1 MRLQERHYGKARR
14 TSPQDG
20 PPYIHQLNSKLLP
33 SWRRWRHT
41 KVDTRDVLSTLIL
54 STKLRL
60 LMATIGMAYITPQR
74 KRKAKEHTVNKTENR

>member
-1 MRLQERHYGKARR
+1 M
-14 TSPQDG
+14 
-20 PPYIHQLNSKLLP
+20 
-33 SWRRWRHT
+33 
-41 KVDTRDVLSTLIL
+41 DTRDVLSTLIL